1 MSFTMIVLDEES
13 AILKVRRDNT
23 TVHSEKT
30 NKMCNYSVPE
40 IVYPS
45 KILTLLLKMRH
56 PPKQIIV
63 IILELILSKNVQR
76 TIRH

>member
-30 NKMCNYSVPE
+30 NKMVNYSVPE
-40 IVYPS
+40 IA
-45 KILTLLLKMRH
+45 
-56 PPKQIIV
+56 
-63 IILELILSKNVQR
+63 
-76 TIRH
+76 